1 MIAFTRWPDEFAARY
16 RQKGYWQDLPLTN
29 LITRHAENDAV
40 AIIDG
45 DRHISY
51 RQFNQR
57 VDNLACSL
65 QRQGLKRGE
74 TALVQLGNV
83 AEFYITF
90 FALLRI
96 GVAPVNAL
104 FSHQRSELNAYAAQ
118 IKPALLIADREHAL
132 FADDSFLHAFIA
144 EHPSLCVALLRND
157 GGERDLATEINRPAD
172 NFIANPTPADEVAF
186 FQLSGGSTGTPKL
199 IPRTHNDYDYSIRRS
214 NEICGINAETRYLN
228 ALPAAHNYAMSSPGS
243 LGVFLAG
250 GRVILA
256 ADPSACIRDSDYSIS
271 RSNETC
277 GINAETRYLNALP
290 AAHNYAM
297 SSPGSL
303 GVFLAGGR
311 VILAADPSA
320 TLCFPLI
327 EKHQINVAS
336 LVPPAVSLWLQAIHE
351 WGGNAQL
358 QSLQL
363 LQVGGARLSATL
375 AARIPAEIGC
385 QLQQVFGMAE
395 GLVNYTRLN
404 DSPERIIHTQGCP
417 MCPDDEVWVA
427 DADGNP
433 LPRGEV
439 GRLMTRGPYTFR
451 GYYNSPQHNAEA
463 FDADGFYCSGDLI
476 SIDEDGY
483 ITVQGREKDQIN
495 RGGEK
500 IAAEEIENLLL
511 RHEAVI
517 HAALVSIE
525 DNLLGEKSCAYL
537 VATSPLRAVAVRRFL
552 REQGVAEFK
561 LPDRV
566 ECVAALPLTPVGK
579 VDKKQL
585 RQWLAEGKLG

>member
-1 MIAFTRWPDEFAARY
+1 MIAFNRWPESFAARY
-16 RQKGYWQDLPLTN
+16 REKGYWQDLPLTN
-29 LITRHAENDAV
+29 LITRHADSDAI

-45 DRHISY
+45 DKQHSY
-51 RQFNQR
+51 RQFNQQ
-57 VDNLACSL
+57 VDNLASSL
-65 QRQGLKRGE
+65 QRLGLKRGE

-83 AEFYITF
+83 AEFYITL

-104 FSHQRSELNAYAAQ
+104 FSHQRSELNAYATQ
-118 IKPALLIADREHAL
+118 IEPALLIADREHAL
-132 FADDSFLHAFIA
+132 FADDHFLNGFVEQHA
-144 EHPSLCVALLRND
+144 SVRVVLLRND
-157 GGERDLATEINRPAD
+157 CGEYDLAAAIARPAE

-214 NEICGINAETRYLN
+214 NEICGI
-228 ALPAAHNYAMSSPGS
+228 S
-243 LGVFLAG
+243 
-250 GRVILA
+250 
-256 ADPSACIRDSDYSIS
+256 
-271 RSNETC
+271 
-277 GINAETRYLNALP
+277 AETRYLNALP

-327 EKHQINVAS
+327 EQHQINVAS
-336 LVPPAVSLWLQAIHE
+336 LVPPAVSLWLQAIRE
-351 WGGNAQL
+351 GAGNAQL
-358 QSLQL
+358 RSLRL

-404 DSPERIIHTQGCP
+404 DSPERIINTQGCP

-433 LPRGEV
+433 LAQGET

-451 GYYNSPQHNAEA
+451 GYFNSPEHNASA
-463 FDADGFYCSGDLI
+463 FDANGFYCSGDLI
-476 SIDEDGY
+476 AIDRDGY

-511 RHEAVI
+511 RHPMVI
-517 HAALVSIE
+517 HAALVSMDDE
-525 DNLLGEKSCAYL
+525 LMGEKSCAWL
-537 VATSPLRAVAVRRFL
+537 VVKEPLRAVQVRRFL

-566 ECVAALPLTPVGK
+566 ECVESLPLTPVGK

-585 RQWLAEGKLG
+585 RQWLASRSLA